1 MADSYTMGRYTTKV
15 KGISRVITS
24 VFTSSPDFSSMCGTS
39 KLRSLSGAQFL
50 HLLNGINITDLIRFC
65 EDELR

>member
-1 MADSYTMGRYTTKV
+1 MGRSTTKV

-24 VFTSSPDFSSMCGTS
+24 VFTSSPDFSSGCGAS

-50 HLLNGINITDLIRFC
+50 HLLNGINITDLIRVC